1 MLPRYMDSVPSIIPL
16 LEKEYRSSTRKLS
29 ELDQQLRFAA
39 TLLGWITQKKQFKLT
54 VVHIAF

>member
-1 MLPRYMDSVPSIIPL
+1 MDSVPSIIPL

-39 TLLGWITQKKQFKLT
+39 TLLGWITQEKQFKLT
-54 VVHIAF
+54 VVHIAFNCI